1 MSYNIAIGKPP
12 IPLDDKAAWEWVD
25 EMADVDDDSPPVVFH
40 TLIDVLTERYPCIC
54 DLSDDVVDE
63 EGVWS
68 DGPLRNNINLK
79 APVLGIVYSRVDE
92 VLPFL
97 VEKANSLGLAVFDWG
112 GETIYRPTVGD
123 DPD

>member
-12 IPLDDKAAWEWVD
+12 IPQDDKAAWEWVD
-25 EMADVDDDSPPVVFH
+25 EMADADDDSPPVVFH

-54 DLSDDVVDE
+54 DLADVVDE

-97 VEKANSLGLAVFDWG
+97 VEKANSLGLVVFDWG
-112 GETIYRPTVGD
+112 SETIHRPTVGD
-123 DPD
+123 DPA